1 MTELNDNLLVID
13 EGQNEVM
20 EDIFCCLTAM
30 AYF

>member
-1 MTELNDNLLVID
+1 MTKQDQKMVVID
-13 EGQNEVM
+13 EGQDAVM